1 MLRKG
6 PLQDLSWLR
15 QLAIAAPERF
25 QLRGFDIVVFAISPT
40 NGRHEER
47 FLYRLLAFDPGLG
60 KPILSIDLEH
70 DILGECCLSMQS
82 GQDYS
87 IIARYDEPPALADFR
102 ARAVSLAEAS
112 LPETPSL
119 PPLRG
124 PARKRKRI

>member
-25 QLRGFDIVVFAISPT
+25 QLRGFDIAVFAIPPT
-40 NGRHEER
+40 SGHHEER

-60 KPILSIDLEH
+60 KPILSIDLER

-87 IIARYDEPPALADFR
+87 IIARYDEPPAFADFR
-102 ARAVSLAEAS
+102 ARAVAVAEAS
-112 LPETPSL
+112 LPAIPSL